1 MGRFFENA
9 GDDYIFKT
17 SCFEIYVEQAG
28 KCKMPGQKYT
38 RNARQEIH
46 KKDKTDIHRPD
57 KEGEDLETSE
67 IK

>member
-1 MGRFFENA
+1 MITFL
-9 GDDYIFKT
+9 KLPVLK
-17 SCFEIYVEQAG
+17 IYVEQAG

-38 RNARQEIH
+38 RNARQEIY

-57 KEGEDLETSE
+57 KEGEDRETSE